1 LDKSITKQVL
11 RQAFEPFTDADGI
24 IALSLNTSLNS
35 ATVRF
40 GHEEDAQKALDM
52 LQGEPLVAFLYLSVT
67 ISISFSFFC
76 FFFRRIRFLILFV

>member
-1 LDKSITKQVL
+1 M

-52 LQGEPLVAFLYLSVT
+52 LQGEPFCYLY
-67 ISISFSFFC
+67 FYFDFFI
-76 FFFRRIRFLILFV
+76 FFFLSKNTFF